1 MTRTHH
7 HSVRSV
13 SFGTSLLGKA
23 DRPPRRLDYWTPA
36 RDWLFQKS
44 ATLHMHHEKAQ
55 PLSRVC
61 ATFLIKDDFT
71 GLSLE
76 TNRRV
81 PRDRDLSE
89 LHQAATQRS

>member
-1 MTRTHH
+1 
-7 HSVRSV
+7 
-13 SFGTSLLGKA
+13 
-23 DRPPRRLDYWTPA
+23 
-36 RDWLFQKS
+36 
-44 ATLHMHHEKAQ
+44 MHHEKAQ